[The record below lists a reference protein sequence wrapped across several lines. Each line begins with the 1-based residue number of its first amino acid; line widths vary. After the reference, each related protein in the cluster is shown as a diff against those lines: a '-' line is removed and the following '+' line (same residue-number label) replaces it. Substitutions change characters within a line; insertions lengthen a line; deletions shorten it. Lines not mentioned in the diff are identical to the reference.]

1 MKNSSPIDK
10 PVGSVMLPEKDVIIS
25 VDKESKHEFGGIRQK
40 EVSSRKKFL
49 SSKAQD
55 NQTSGYKK
63 IEKPEDGDV
72 ESQNVK
78 DKKRKRKRKRKKQNS
93 DPEKDESFRLQQR
106 TRYLLIKMRLEQNL
120 IDAYSGDGWKGQ
132 SREKI
137 KPNKELQ
144 RASKQ
149 ILKCKLG
156 IREAIRQLH
165 LLSTVG
171 SIEYSA
177 IAPDG
182 SVHHENIICAKCKL
196 REAFP
201 DNDIILCDG
210 TCNCGFHQ
218 KCLQP
223 PLLTEN
229 IPPGDQGWFCRLCE
243 CKMEI
248 LETMNAHLGTRFP
261 LDSPWQD
268 IFKEEA
274 SLSEG
279 GDTLQNSEQE
289 WPSDDPEDDDY
300 DPEEMVSSGS
310 CSRLGSEAGVSDDG
324 NSSCSLWSLQGKAL
338 EESERETERNNRSC
352 KMLDSVIPVV
362 SDETAVGEVITG
374 PRQRRAV
381 DYKKLYDEMFGKD
394 APINDM
400 MSEDEDWGPTKKI
413 RREKESD
420 AANTLVTLSGSNK
433 KFPILNSE
441 DGKETCTEEK
451 ARRSFLRI
459 PPDAVQKLRLVFADN
474 ELPSKAVR
482 EDLSKQLDLEPE
494 KVNKWFKN
502 ARYMA
507 LKSRNCNKTDEI
519 QKSNPESNEVHRRKT
534 KEQQEEDKSNHP
546 KVTNDVPPVTV
557 AHSISNH
564 SPTESPKSKDH
575 RNSSM
580 PIPDET
586 KGDGDIGND
595 DISLKHLKSFWKG
608 KKKVDTTYNCK
619 EQDYVEAQLER
630 VCKMK
635 NKVEALEQVLSG
647 IPYQVSKEQLHN
659 IVFLPVTE
667 LKEKD

>member
-1 MKNSSPIDK
+1 
-10 PVGSVMLPEKDVIIS
+10 MLPEKDIIIS
-25 VDKESKHEFGGIRQK
+25 VDKESKHEVGRIRHK
-40 EVSSRKKFL
+40 EVPTRKKFL
-49 SSKAQD
+49 SSKAQN
-55 NQTSGYKK
+55 NQTSVYSSKK
-63 IEKPEDGDV
+63 IDKPEDGDV
-72 ESQNVK
+72 ESQKVK
-78 DKKRKRKRKRKKQNS
+78 ERKRRRRRRRKKHNS
-93 DPEKDESFRLQQR
+93 NSEADESFRLQKR
-106 TRYLLIKMRLEQNL
+106 TRYLLIKMKLEQNL
-120 IDAYSGDGWKGQ
+120 IDAYSGEGWKGQ

-137 KPNKELQ
+137 KPNRELQ

-165 LLSTVG
+165 LLSAVG
-171 SIEYSA
+171 SIEDSA

-248 LETMNAHLGTRFP
+248 LETVNAHLGTRFP
-261 LDSPWQD
+261 LDSAWQD

-279 GDTLQNSEQE
+279 GDALQNSEQE

-300 DPEEMVSSGS
+300 DPEKIASSGS
-310 CSRLGSEAGVSDDG
+310 CSRLGSEAGDSDDG
-324 NSSCSLWSLQGKAL
+324 NSFCSLGSFQGKAL
-338 EESERETERNNRSC
+338 VESERETERSNRSQ
-352 KMLDSVIPVV
+352 KMFDSVIHED
-362 SDETAVGEVITG
+362 SDQTAVGDLVTG

-420 AANTLVTLSGSNK
+420 AANTLVTLSGSNRK
-433 KFPILNSE
+433 LPILNSE
-441 DGKETCTEEK
+441 DGKEICTEEK

-459 PPDAVQKLRLVFADN
+459 PPDAVQKLRMVFADN
-474 ELPSKAVR
+474 ELPSKAVK
-482 EDLSKQLDLEPE
+482 EVLSKQLGLESE

-507 LKSRNCNKTDEI
+507 LKSRNCDQTDEL
-519 QKSNPESNEVHRRKT
+519 QKSNPELNEDYRCRT
-534 KEQQEEDKSNHP
+534 EEEDKTNHP
-546 KVTNDVPPVTV
+546 LVICDIPSATAV
-557 AHSISNH
+557 HSICIH
-564 SPTESPKSKDH
+564 SPTDSPKSKGDK
-575 RNSSM
+575 NSSM
-580 PIPDET
+580 SITDET
-586 KGDGDIGND
+586 KVDVNIGND
-595 DISLKHLKSFWKG
+595 VSLKPLKSFSKG
-608 KKKVDTTYNCK
+608 KKKIDTNVNCK
-619 EQDYVEAQLER
+619 EQEDAEAQLER

-635 NKVEALEQVLSG
+635 GKVEALEQVLFG
-647 IPYQVSKEQLHN
+647 MPYLITSDKAQVSKEKQHN
-659 IVFLPVTE
+659 IIYLPVTE